1 MKAPEE
7 KRTIQLHFLVS
18 DRELSLLKER
28 MEQTGINNLSAYLR
42 KMALDGYILNLD
54 LSDVRELIKLLR
66 SCSNN
71 LNQYTRKAHETGNI
85 YAADIEDLHKRLEE
99 LRQVAD
105 LLLDGLANIP

>member
-1 MKAPEE
+1 MKQPEE
-7 KRTIQLHFLVS
+7 KRTTQLHFLVS
-18 DRELSLLKER
+18 DLELNLLKER
-28 MEQTGINNLSAYLR
+28 MKQTGINNLSAYLR

-85 YAADIEDLHKRLEE
+85 YTADIEDLHKRLEE
-99 LRQVAD
+99 LWKVAD

>member
-1 MKAPEE
+1 MKQPEE
-7 KRTIQLHFLVS
+7 KRTTQLHFLVS
-18 DRELSLLKER
+18 GRELNLLNER
-28 MEQTGINNLSAYLR
+28 MKQTGINNLSAYLR

-99 LRQVAD
+99 LWKVAD

>member
-71 LNQYTRKAHETGNI
+71 LNQYTRKANETGYI
-85 YAADIEDLHKRLEE
+85 Y
-99 LRQVAD
+99 
-105 LLLDGLANIP
+105 

>member
-28 MEQTGINNLSAYLR
+28 LEQTGINNLSAYLR

-66 SCSNN
+66 S
-71 LNQYTRKAHETGNI
+71 
-85 YAADIEDLHKRLEE
+85 
-99 LRQVAD
+99 
-105 LLLDGLANIP
+105 